1 MAETSRQT
9 AFTALMRVERDGSY
23 SNIALD
29 MILSKS
35 SLSQRDKNFV
45 SGIFY
50 GVIEKCLLLDYNI
63 SVYSDI
69 PLNKLDMEIINIL
82 RMGLYQIFFMDSVP
96 ASAAVNETVNLCHG
110 NKFSSAAG
118 FVNGILRSALE
129 YGSLKLPNPKKGKSK
144 FYSVSFSCPERIVK
158 IWRQSYGD
166 DITRDILES
175 LEGRPPINARV
186 NTLKTN
192 TDELK
197 KSFEESGVNVECSE
211 LSENCLKL
219 SNTGSI
225 EKLPQY
231 RNGLFHIQDTASQIC
246 CKMLDVHEGQTV
258 LDVCAAPGG
267 KSFTLAQMMNNKGRI
282 ISCDLYESRLGLVE
296 NGAKRLS
303 IDIISTVA
311 GDASKISDF
320 PMADRVLCDV
330 PCSGLGII
338 RRKPELRYKEDLGID
353 TLPDIQYLILCNSAG
368 FVKSGGLLIYSTCTL
383 DPWENNENARKFLD
397 EHEDFEPYALKLP
410 DNIKRGIE
418 ENENE
423 LTLFPHI
430 NDTDGFFISAFR
442 RK

>member
-1 MAETSRQT
+1 
-9 AFTALMRVERDGSY
+9 
-23 SNIALD
+23 
-29 MILSKS
+29 
-35 SLSQRDKNFV
+35 
-45 SGIFY
+45 
-50 GVIEKCLLLDYNI
+50 
-63 SVYSDI
+63 
-69 PLNKLDMEIINIL
+69 
-82 RMGLYQIFFMDSVP
+82 
-96 ASAAVNETVNLCHG
+96 
-110 NKFSSAAG
+110 
-118 FVNGILRSALE
+118 
-129 YGSLKLPNPKKGKSK
+129 
-144 FYSVSFSCPERIVK
+144 
-158 IWRQSYGD
+158 
-166 DITRDILES
+166 
-175 LEGRPPINARV
+175 
-186 NTLKTN
+186 
-192 TDELK
+192 
-197 KSFEESGVNVECSE
+197 
-211 LSENCLKL
+211 
-219 SNTGSI
+219 
-225 EKLPQY
+225 
-231 RNGLFHIQDTASQIC
+231 
-246 CKMLDVHEGQTV
+246 
-258 LDVCAAPGG
+258 
-267 KSFTLAQMMNNKGRI
+267 MMNNKGRI

>member
-1 MAETSRQT
+1 MTETSRQT
-9 AFTALMRVERDGSY
+9 AFTALMRVERDSSY

-63 SVYSDI
+63 SAYSDI
-69 PLNKLDMEIINIL
+69 PLNKLDMEIITIL
-82 RMGLYQIFFMDSVP
+82 RMGLYQIFFMNGVP
-96 ASAAVNETVNLCHG
+96 APVAVNETVELCHK
-110 NKFSSAAG
+110 NKLSSAAG
-118 FVNGILRSALE
+118 FVNGILHAALE
-129 YGSLKLPNPKKGKSK
+129 YGSIKLPNPKKGRSK
-144 FYSVSFSCPERIVK
+144 FYSIEFSCPERIVK

-166 DITRDILES
+166 DITKDILCS
-175 LEGRPPINARV
+175 LDGRPPINARV
-186 NTLKTN
+186 NTLKTSI
-192 TDELK
+192 DELK
-197 KSFEESGVNVECSE
+197 KSFEDSGVHAEYSE
-211 LSENCLKL
+211 LTENCLIL

-231 RNGLFHIQDTASQIC
+231 RKGFFHIQDTASQLC
-246 CKMLDVHEGQTV
+246 CKMLEVGENQTV

-282 ISCDLYESRLGLVE
+282 VSCDLYESRLGLVE

-311 GDASKISDF
+311 GDSSKISDL

-338 RRKPELRYKEDLGID
+338 RRKPELRYKEDLGVD
-353 TLPDIQYLILCNSAG
+353 TLPDIQYLILCNSAK
-368 FVKSGGLLIYSTCTL
+368 FVKSGGILVYSTCTL
-383 DPWENNENARKFLD
+383 NPWENNQNARKFLS
-397 EHEDFEPYALKLP
+397 EHEEFEPYALKLP

>member
-29 MILSKS
+29 KKKKKS

-96 ASAAVNETVNLCHG
+96 DSAAVNETVNLCHG

-383 DPWENNENARKFLD
+383 DPWENNENARKFLE

-430 NDTDGFFISAFR
+430 NDTDGFFFFFFR